1 VSRLRLLFL
10 VLLVAC
16 EEVAAGTSKR
26 ARNASKRLGVNKTN
40 SKLRML
46 DCRPLAKRGHAF
58 VVKNQ
63 WKRAASNLSQSV
75 FKEF

>member
-1 VSRLRLLFL
+1 VSRLRPLLL

-16 EEVAAGTSKR
+16 EKVAASTSKR

-40 SKLRML
+40 SKLPML
-46 DCRPLAKRGHAF
+46 DRRPLAKRGHAF

-63 WKRAASNLSQSV
+63 CKHAASNLTQSV